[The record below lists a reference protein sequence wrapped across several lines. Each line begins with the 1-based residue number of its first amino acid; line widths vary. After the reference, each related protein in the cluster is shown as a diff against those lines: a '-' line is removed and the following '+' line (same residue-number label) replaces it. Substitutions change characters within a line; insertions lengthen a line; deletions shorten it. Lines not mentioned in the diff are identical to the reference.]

1 MTEQRTRREEGT
13 EGIILFCFIWEIWA
27 IYLLLFFSRWWV
39 NFLYFLVSMFYMF
52 YLLLWFEIGSAA
64 AIAVLL
70 LLHILL
76 SILNVDDEQNKIKK
90 NKREQN
96 KNISA
101 KMISNRLF
109 LCVCMSMRRYSRGV
123 EKIMA
128 NKLFSPKSSTRK

>member
-1 MTEQRTRREEGT
+1 
-13 EGIILFCFIWEIWA
+13 
-27 IYLLLFFSRWWV
+27 
-39 NFLYFLVSMFYMF
+39 MFYMF

-128 NKLFSPKSSTRK
+128 NKLFCMHLLFFYNLK